1 MIMKNIACIGKDPFH
16 IKEEGLVINASF
28 SFFRLGSGF
37 YDYVQTSEDLPDLIL
52 YELSHDTRDDF
63 MQLRYL
69 ILKDAKLTQ
78 IPFLVISSYPS
89 LQLLQLSKKFQVK
102 DYFVFPNML
111 KGLEGRI
118 LQLLSDN
125 KQQVAVDPTN
135 DLAAQLLPKMKYK
148 LPLWKRLFDIVGASV
163 LILLSMPVL
172 LVVGL
177 LIKFESRG
185 PVFYISKRAGQG
197 FRVFDFYK
205 FRSMRIDA
213 DLNLVDLKDQNHYF
227 SAAAIGATEGE
238 QRAKAGTLLMMDH
251 GPVDEEKFFTEREA
265 TNGQTFFK
273 IKNDPRIT
281 RIGKVIRATSID
293 EMPQLIN
300 VLKGDMSLVGNRPLP
315 LYEAERL
322 TSDEWILRFSAPAG
336 ITGLWQV
343 SKGKNTAETEN
354 ERKELDITYATQ
366 YNFWLDMKI
375 LLLTLPAAFQRAD
388 S

>member
-28 SFFRLGSGF
+28 SFFRLGRAFYEYLEQNSG
-37 YDYVQTSEDLPDLIL
+37 LPDLIL
-52 YELSHDTRDDF
+52 FELSHETCDDF
-63 MQLRYL
+63 MQLRYRL
-69 ILKDAKLTQ
+69 LKDVRFSE
-78 IPFLVISSYPS
+78 IPFIVISSYPS

-102 DYFVFPNML
+102 DYFIFPGMID
-111 KGLEGRI
+111 GLERRI
-118 LQLLSDN
+118 IQLLSDN
-125 KQQVAVDPTN
+125 KT
-135 DLAAQLLPKMKYK
+135 LLDANQNTILTAPAFPAMKYK
-148 LPLWKRLFDIVGASV
+148 LPLWKRLFDIFGASL
-163 LILLSMPVL
+163 LILLSSPLLL
-172 LVVGL
+172 LVSL
-177 LIKFESRG
+177 LIKLESRG

-197 FRVFDFYK
+197 FRIFDFYK
-205 FRSMRIDA
+205 FRSMRTDA
-213 DLNLVDLKDQNHYF
+213 DLKLVDLKDQNHYF
-227 SAAAIGATEGE
+227 SAAAVSPADGGE
-238 QRAKAGTLLMMDH
+238 QWKAGTLLMMDQ
-251 GPVDEEKFFTEREA
+251 GPVDEQRFMQERAA

-343 SKGKNTAETEN
+343 SKGKNTAETEE
-354 ERKELDITYATQ
+354 ERKQLDITYAQQ
-366 YNFWLDMKI
+366 YNFWLDLKI
-375 LLLTLPAAFQRAD
+375 LILTLPAAFQRTD

>member
-1 MIMKNIACIGKDPFH
+1 MKNIACIGKDPFH
-16 IKEEGLVINASF
+16 IKEEGLVVNASF
-28 SFFRLGSGF
+28 SFFRLGSAF
-37 YDYVQTSEDLPDLIL
+37 YEYIQTTGGLPDLIL
-52 YELSHDTRDDF
+52 FELSHDTRDDF

-69 ILKDAKLTQ
+69 LLKDPQYAK
-78 IPFLVISSYPS
+78 IPFLIISSYPS
-89 LQLLQLSKKFQVK
+89 LQLLQLSKKFRIK
-102 DYFVFPNML
+102 DYYIFPSML
-111 KGLEGRI
+111 GGLEKRI
-118 LQLLSDN
+118 QQLLSDN
-125 KQQVAVDPTN
+125 YPNTEAAQGQS
-135 DLAAQLLPKMKYK
+135 LAAQVNTEMNIK
-148 LPLWKRLFDIVGASV
+148 LPLWKRIFDIIGASI
-163 LILLSMPVL
+163 LILLSAPIL
-172 LVVGL
+172 LLVGL
-177 LIKFESRG
+177 LIKLESKG

-205 FRSMRIDA
+205 FRSMRTDA
-213 DLNLVDLKDQNHYF
+213 DLKLVDLKDQNHYF
-227 SAAAIGATEGE
+227 SAAAVEAHIGQDTGGV
-238 QRAKAGTLLMMDH
+238 GTLLMMDN
-251 GPVDEEKFFTEREA
+251 GTVDEQKFFQERDA

-281 RIGKVIRATSID
+281 HIGKIIRATSID

-322 TSDEWILRFSAPAG
+322 TSDEWIERFSAPAG

-343 SKGKNTAETEN
+343 SKGKNSAETED
-354 ERKELDITYATQ
+354 ERKQLDITYAKH